1 MPTLLALPENSSTW
15 QVRVFPHFNPLFRIE
30 GDTDRAAEGLYDKMR
45 LVGAH

>member
-1 MPTLLALPENSSTW
+1 MATLLALPENSSTW
-15 QVRVFPHFNPLFRIE
+15 QVRDFPHFNPLFCIE